1 MSEIDAMAIKQLM
14 DAAEESLVKDSDVYN
29 PAKAADL
36 FERAVDLGSMTSLE
50 KLGDCYFYGRGRDE
64 DDKTALEAYAK
75 VFEATGSSYSAYQLG
90 RMYGFG
96 WGVEPNPDKAR
107 DYLEKSWANSYAAAA
122 GILGDICLDRAK
134 STHDSKDVEEG
145 FKWFQRGSSRGDSYS
160 TYRMALLYAIGDYGI
175 HEDKKRAYDLL
186 MKASDYP
193 RALGYLVANN
203 GLNICSNDQ
212 YFELINRA
220 ADLAESTCNGE
231 LFRNLGRAYE
241 GKTRLPADP
250 EKSEEYYMKAL
261 DAGDGF
267 SGYLLGS
274 NYSYGWNG
282 YLPDADKAE
291 EMLLKGANLGSVEAM
306 SSLGDLYKKR
316 AENVWPSDPE
326 KMRLAFEWY
335 EKAYETGGGTWDA
348 LHAGQAALE
357 VGDSF
362 LHERA
367 AACFKAAMEDGI
379 YWAYVPLAK
388 LSIKEG
394 APSFCP
400 ELAKRALEKA
410 RTEEIVE
417 YKTGEVD
424 YLTGL
429 MFERGLGLPAS
440 ANQAVELYIKAS
452 DKGCEE
458 AKEALKGFK
467 KGFFGWKKI

>member
-1 MSEIDAMAIKQLM
+1 MSEFDAMSIKQLM
-14 DAAEESLVKDSDVYN
+14 DAAEECLEENSDAYN
-29 PAKAADL
+29 PVKAADL
-36 FERAVDLGSMTSLE
+36 FERAAGLGSMTSLE

-75 VFEATGSSYSAYQLG
+75 AFEATGSSYSAYQLG

-96 WGVEPNPDKAR
+96 WGVESNSDKAR
-107 DYLEKSWANSYAAAA
+107 GFLEKSWADGHAAAA
-122 GILGDICLDRAK
+122 GVLGDICLDRAK
-134 STHDSKDVEEG
+134 STHDGKDVEEG
-145 FKWFQRGSSRGDSYS
+145 LKWFQRGSSRGDSYS
-160 TYRMALLYAIGDYGI
+160 IYRMALVFAIGDYGML
-175 HEDKKRAYDLL
+175 EDKKRAYDLL
-186 MKASDYP
+186 MKVSDYP

-212 YFELINRA
+212 YSELIDRA
-220 ADLAESTCNGE
+220 SALAESTRDGV

-250 EKSEEYYMKAL
+250 EKSEEYFMKAL

-267 SGYLLGS
+267 AGYLLGN
-274 NYSYGWNG
+274 NYSYGWSG
-282 YLPDADKAE
+282 YQPDGDKAE
-291 EMLLKGANLGSVEAM
+291 EMLLRGANLGSEQAM

-316 AENVWPSDPE
+316 AEGVWPRDPE
-326 KMRLAFEWY
+326 KMRLSFEWY
-335 EKAYETGGGTWDA
+335 EKAYRTGGGTWDA

-357 VGDSF
+357 VGDPS
-362 LHERA
+362 LDERA
-367 AACFKAAMEDGI
+367 AVCLKAAMEDDI

-394 APSFCP
+394 APSYCP
-400 ELAKRALEKA
+400 ELAKQALEKA
-410 RTEEIVE
+410 RAEEIVE

-440 ANQAVELYIKAS
+440 ANQAVEFYIKAS

-467 KGFFGWKKI
+467 KSFFGWKKI